1 MTPFVLAHHLARLI
15 YRMIKFGQEYIDKGR
30 EAYEA
35 RYRQQRIRWLEKQAR
50 ELKLKIVAA

>member
-1 MTPFVLAHHLARLI
+1 VAVTTPYCTNLN
-15 YRMIKFGQEYIDKGR
+15 KFGQEYIDKGR